1 MKQNQNPIIKTKKN
15 YSQKNL
21 EKVKIA
27 YQNTFKKVQAFSILN
42 SNICMK
48 KIKKSA
54 TSQRSL
60 ILSISM
66 FLLNSEEMR
75 NLLWTV
81 KSANYNGSEGTVR
94 IGIDTTTGKL
104 GTTLTRLRKTCK
116 DLSNYLFEQNLT
128 SRPARIVFF
137 VDKKEEKINKIHTL
151 IDKLDAEIM
160 S

>member
-1 MKQNQNPIIKTKKN
+1 
-15 YSQKNL
+15 
-21 EKVKIA
+21 
-27 YQNTFKKVQAFSILN
+27 
-42 SNICMK
+42 MK

-54 TSQRSL
+54 ISQRSL

-81 KSANYNGSEGTVR
+81 QSANYSGSENTVR

-128 SRPARIVFF
+128 SRPGRIAFF
-137 VDKKEEKINKIHTL
+137 VDKKEEKINKIHSL
-151 IDKLDAEIM
+151 IDRLDAEIVN
-160 S
+160 

>member
-1 MKQNQNPIIKTKKN
+1 MI
-15 YSQKNL
+15 L
-21 EKVKIA
+21 LL
-27 YQNTFKKVQAFSILN
+27 ILN
-42 SNICMK
+42 IILAPKINLQFINLFMK
-48 KIKKSA
+48 KIKKSS

-81 KSANYNGSEGTVR
+81 QSANYSGSENTVR

-104 GTTLTRLRKTCK
+104 GTTLTQLRKTCK
-116 DLSNYLFEQNLT
+116 YLSNYLFEQNLT
-128 SRPARIVFF
+128 SRPARIAFF
-137 VDKKEEKINKIHTL
+137 VDKKEQKINKIHSL
-151 IDKLDAEIM
+151 IDKLDAEIV